1 MTITAYVETVSIY
14 SSGTVSDAC
23 SRLAR
28 RAGPFMPS
36 AGELAA
42 ECERIDQRERD
53 EQRYANRGRLPPPS
67 KEMTEDQRV
76 AVKARFDDLIDDLKQ
91 RVESE
96 EKRTG
101 WRPPTEA
108 EAKAWLEAHEG
119 GQGVRPVVEFSPS
132 LVEKLREMRIADD
145 ERFAEVDAWAR
156 ETIG

>member
-53 EQRYANRGRLPPPS
+53 EQRYANRGRLPPPL
-67 KEMTEDQRV
+67 KETTEDQRL
-76 AVKARFDDLIDDLKQ
+76 AVKERFDSLVADLKQ

-96 EKRTG
+96 EKRVG
-101 WRPPTEA
+101 WRPPTKAEA
-108 EAKAWLEAHEG
+108 EAWLEAHEG
-119 GQGVRPVVEFSPS
+119 GKGVAPVTEFSPS
-132 LVEKLREMRIADD
+132 LIEKLLEM
-145 ERFAEVDAWAR
+145 
-156 ETIG
+156 